1 MSNMNTFRKLDSDFE
16 KVRQYHL
23 SIQREF
29 VNKMQFAQFDKFGEY
44 EK

>member
-1 MSNMNTFRKLDSDFE
+1 MNRFKKLDSDFE

-23 SIQREF
+23 FIQREF
-29 VNKMQFAQFDKFGEY
+29 VNKMQFAQFDKFVGY

>member
-1 MSNMNTFRKLDSDFE
+1 MNIFKKLDSDFE

-29 VNKMQFAQFDKFGEY
+29 VNKMQSVQFDKFEEY